1 MDNMIADRVLN
12 LAAEIQQIPA
22 PTFAEGLRSEFIQ
35 QHLFNQGVTDVT
47 RDEVGNVYAHVTG
60 RGEVQPLVVSAH
72 LDTVFPLNTDL
83 QLSRTPDKFTGP
95 GIGDNSLGLAG
106 LFGLLWGLK
115 EIGSGQS
122 NSVPLPGD
130 LWLVANVCEEGLG
143 NLRGMKAIVD
153 RFKQNSL
160 AYLVLEGLS
169 LGQVFHR
176 GLGVRRYRITVHTP
190 GGHSWMDHGRPS
202 AVHELADLVVK
213 FKNIP
218 LPIKPR
224 TSLNVG
230 MISGGTSVNTIASG
244 AEMLL
249 DLRSEDS
256 YILDVLAAQVEKLVE
271 GANRA
276 GGDTVKV
283 KAEVIGHRPSGEIT
297 VEHPLVKLAV
307 KCLKIQGITA
317 NLNIGSTDANEPLSR
332 GLPAVCIGITTG
344 GGAHTMGE
352 YLETKPVGQGLA
364 QLVDLVQGLFN
375 SGTK

>member
-1 MDNMIADRVLN
+1 
-12 LAAEIQQIPA
+12 
-22 PTFAEGLRSEFIQ
+22 
-35 QHLFNQGVTDVT
+35 
-47 RDEVGNVYAHVTG
+47 
-60 RGEVQPLVVSAH
+60 
-72 LDTVFPLNTDL
+72 
-83 QLSRTPDKFTGP
+83 
-95 GIGDNSLGLAG
+95 
-106 LFGLLWGLK
+106 
-115 EIGSGQS
+115 
-122 NSVPLPGD
+122 
-130 LWLVANVCEEGLG
+130 
-143 NLRGMKAIVD
+143 MKAIVD

-276 GGDTVKV
+276 GGDTVIV

>member
-1 MDNMIADRVLN
+1 
-12 LAAEIQQIPA
+12 
-22 PTFAEGLRSEFIQ
+22 
-35 QHLFNQGVTDVT
+35 
-47 RDEVGNVYAHVTG
+47 
-60 RGEVQPLVVSAH
+60 VQPLVVSAH

-283 KAEVIGHRPSGEIT
+283 KAEVIGHRPSGEIP
-297 VEHPLVKLAV
+297 VEHPLVKLPM
-307 KCLKIQGITA
+307 
-317 NLNIGSTDANEPLSR
+317 NL
-332 GLPAVCIGITTG
+332 
-344 GGAHTMGE
+344 
-352 YLETKPVGQGLA
+352 
-364 QLVDLVQGLFN
+364 
-375 SGTK
+375 